1 MPRSIVGHTSNDFN
15 EISVSSQSAEP
26 FQASV
31 SVEQPSSEVSVEQ
44 LRLSASVE
52 QDRSSFD
59 DLTEIQRPPRS
70 GGIPQHR
77 SILVRVSI
85 IEIALSPQRH
95 LLVAG
100 HDTGNGRRESIAT
113 ILATARAVTIRPR
126 EGILIVHLGRMV
138 IAVREDMT
146 LERRADAVVILMTEM
161 SAPVEDIGHPT
172 ETLEIMMTGLAE
184 IRILTTG
191 SRYSWVTIALQFRE

>member
-1 MPRSIVGHTSNDFN
+1 M
-15 EISVSSQSAEP
+15 
-26 FQASV
+26 
-31 SVEQPSSEVSVEQ
+31 
-44 LRLSASVE
+44 
-52 QDRSSFD
+52 
-59 DLTEIQRPPRS
+59 
-70 GGIPQHR
+70 
-77 SILVRVSI
+77 RVSI

-126 EGILIVHLGRMV
+126 EGILIVHLGQMV

>member
-1 MPRSIVGHTSNDFN
+1 MPRSIVRHTSNDFN
-15 EISVSSQSAEP
+15 EISVSSQSAEQ

-52 QDRSSFD
+52 HR
-59 DLTEIQRPPRS
+59 
-70 GGIPQHR
+70 HR

-100 HDTGNGRRESIAT
+100 HDTGNGRRESLAT
-113 ILATARAVTIRPR
+113 VLATA
-126 EGILIVHLGRMV
+126 
-138 IAVREDMT
+138 
-146 LERRADAVVILMTEM
+146 
-161 SAPVEDIGHPT
+161 
-172 ETLEIMMTGLAE
+172 
-184 IRILTTG
+184 
-191 SRYSWVTIALQFRE
+191 